1 VKQAAGMYVYIS
13 HASADE
19 KVAQRVAGA
28 LRGAGF
34 RVWDESE
41 ILPGDNWGEKL
52 GEALREAEAMVVLL
66 TPASLR
72 AWNVSSE
79 IGYALTQAQYRNRLI
94 PVVAAPP
101 ERLPREQIPWVL
113 RKLDVIEL
121 PDLDENQE
129 GIDKIVEALQDAA
142 LPLA

>member
-1 VKQAAGMYVYIS
+1 MYVYIS

-19 KVAQRVAGA
+19 KIAQRVAGA

-52 GEALREAEAMVVLL
+52 GEALREADAMVVLL

-79 IGYALTQAQYRNRLI
+79 IGYALTQANYRNRLI

-113 RKLDVIEL
+113 RKLEMIDL
-121 PDLDENQE
+121 PDLKENQE
-129 GIDKIVEALQDAA
+129 GVQKIVEALREATTPPA
-142 LPLA
+142 

>member
-1 VKQAAGMYVYIS
+1 MEAAGMYVYIS
-13 HASADE
+13 HAAADE
-19 KVAQRVAGA
+19 KIAQHVAGA

-52 GEALREAEAMVVLL
+52 GQALREAQAMVVLL

-79 IGYALTQAQYRNRLI
+79 IGYALTQAHYRDRLI

-121 PDLDENQE
+121 PDLGENQE
-129 GIDKIVEALQDAA
+129 GVQKIVEALQDAA
-142 LPLA
+142 SPA